1 MKKWRW
7 FQTVEQNRVC
17 YCKSRGSGISHRA
30 WFWVEL
36 ICPTNPRAFY
46 TWLPDA
52 GSTSILRC
60 RCRLP
65 TAEQA
70 LISHIKS
77 YSVLT
82 LAGFW
87 GRVQF
92 KQKTSVIYFIYLTLK
107 EEIALEKQTLGYE
120 LNTGDFCLQASEKQ
134 IVSSKKLCVCCGS
147 IVLNS
152 QAHTHSHRLT
162 KEIPDAGGL
171 HKPVHTK
178 PFFQCAL
185 LCPLLM
191 CWRKAS
197 LNESPKGR
205 QRIWHNRQCETSSH
219 MWTHSDQ
226 TRVTAVKFL
235 NSTEML

>member
-1 MKKWRW
+1 M
-7 FQTVEQNRVC
+7 
-17 YCKSRGSGISHRA
+17 
-30 WFWVEL
+30 
-36 ICPTNPRAFY
+36 
-46 TWLPDA
+46 
-52 GSTSILRC
+52 
-60 RCRLP
+60 P

-70 LISHIKS
+70 MISHIKS
-77 YSVLT
+77 YSVLLT

-92 KQKTSVIYFIYLTLK
+92 KLKTSVIYVIYLTLK

-120 LNTGDFCLQASEKQ
+120 LNFGDFCLQASEKQ

-147 IVLNS
+147 IVLYS

-197 LNESPKGR
+197 LNESPEGQ
-205 QRIWHNRQCETSSH
+205 QRIWHTSQCETSSH

-226 TRVTAVKFL
+226 TRVTAVRF
-235 NSTEML
+235 STLQRCFNNQMNCSSDFQFF